1 MRKLNVIAGGAALL
15 LSAASAH
22 AQVMVIAS
30 NPQGSVFYSASVGIA
45 KVMDEKLGTQVRVQP
60 MGGSSTY
67 IPLINRGEVEF
78 GITNVDDTRTSF
90 QGTGAFRQ
98 PNPNLRLITVAF
110 PLPLGIVVP
119 ADSPIKT
126 VADLKGKRMPGAYV
140 AMTTGRILQATALA
154 SGGLTPKDIKE
165 VPAPNLFAG
174 VDLMA
179 AGKVDAATT
188 APGVAQVQKAHAE
201 LGSRGGVRFIPIE
214 VSGPHAAE
222 MRKMLPVRPMTV
234 QPAAHLAG
242 VVGPTQFM
250 SYSVFLTT
258 NDKMSDETAY
268 KIAKMMHDN
277 KESLVKATPALNRF
291 DPNRMSEDIGVPYH
305 PGAIKYLTEI
315 GQWPPKD

>member
-1 MRKLNVIAGGAALL
+1 MRKFNVIAGGAALL

-30 NPQGSVFYSASVGIA
+30 NPQGSVFYSSSVGIA

-67 IPLINRGEVEF
+67 IPLINRGEVEL
-78 GITNVDDTRTSF
+78 GLTNVDDTRTSF
-90 QGTGAFRQ
+90 KGTGSFRQ

-140 AMTTGRILQATALA
+140 AMTTGRILQQTALA
-154 SGGLTPKDIKE
+154 SAGLTPKDIKE

-201 LGSRGGVRFIPIE
+201 LSSHGGVRFIPIE
-214 VSGPHAAE
+214 FKPEHVAA
-222 MRKMLPVRPMTV
+222 MRELMPVRPVMV
-234 QPAAHLAG
+234 QPASHMAG

-291 DPNRMSEDIGVPYH
+291 DPNRMSEDIGVPFH